1 MFLVQFKGNV
11 TNATNL
17 GIGQMHAPTSKE
29 WDTDYAVMEG
39 ISTSTLPT
47 EESGVARSALVGQG
61 QGQVVAAEESLAEG
75 LRTGR
80 EPLSGGSWC
89 LAFARLARCRK
100 LSVLIE

>member
-11 TNATNL
+11 TNATNP

-29 WDTDYAVMEG
+29 WDTDYAMMEG

-47 EESGVARSALVGQG
+47 EESGEARSALVG

-80 EPLSGGSWC
+80 EPLSGGSWR

-100 LSVLIE
+100 LNVLIE